1 LGFGFWGL
9 GFGGWGIGPNPQS
22 PNPQS
27 PSNKSDFVFKIKF
40 YYNKINYLLDL
51 ELLILSK

>member
-1 LGFGFWGL
+1 VWGL
-9 GFGGWGIGPNPQS
+9 GFGGLGFGAWPQTPTPQS
-22 PNPQS
+22 PIPNPHY
-27 PSNKSDFVFKIKF
+27 KSDFVFKIKF